1 MSWTSHKVIK
11 TAAYD
16 WNESCCHAGQELSS
30 WQAKNKTHFLQE
42 SYQQTKLGEML
53 LMLFYPTPSTQ
64 ETRIISQ

>member
-1 MSWTSHKVIK
+1 MSRTTRSLKQLLMIGM
-11 TAAYD
+11 
-16 WNESCCHAGQELSS
+16 SCHAGQELSS

-64 ETRIISQ
+64 ETRII

>member
-1 MSWTSHKVIK
+1 MSWTTRSLK

-42 SYQQTKLGEML
+42 SYKTKLGE
-53 LMLFYPTPSTQ
+53 MLFYPTPSTR
-64 ETRIISQ
+64 ETRII